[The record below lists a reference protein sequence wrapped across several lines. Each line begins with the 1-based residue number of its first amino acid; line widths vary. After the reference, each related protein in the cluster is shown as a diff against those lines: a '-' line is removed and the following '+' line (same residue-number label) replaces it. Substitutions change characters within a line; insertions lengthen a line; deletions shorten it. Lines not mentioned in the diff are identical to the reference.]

1 MHPNPMLLVLSE
13 PCDFAPPIRKARRFV
28 SLQGCPNLGEHSSR
42 HCLLRLRSARTCGL
56 FRTRCQKPHTARVL
70 LDRSSR
76 QSASFSNPRIDSKRT
91 RHERSWTPFRLAVNI
106 STVSGVFGGTSRIA
120 RPVNKSITIDTSHR
134 EFLPVDFLSCP
145 ALLFPDGKVVLED
158 RESTCD

>member
-1 MHPNPMLLVLSE
+1 MHHQFEEHDASCPVK
-13 PCDFAPPIRKARRFV
+13 DVPIWVNTHHGIA
-28 SLQGCPNLGEHSSR
+28 S
-42 HCLLRLRSARTCGL
+42 LRLKSARTCGL

-91 RHERSWTPFRLAVNI
+91 GHERSWTPFRLAVNI

-158 RESTCD
+158 RDPPVMKLGTTMSSPLA